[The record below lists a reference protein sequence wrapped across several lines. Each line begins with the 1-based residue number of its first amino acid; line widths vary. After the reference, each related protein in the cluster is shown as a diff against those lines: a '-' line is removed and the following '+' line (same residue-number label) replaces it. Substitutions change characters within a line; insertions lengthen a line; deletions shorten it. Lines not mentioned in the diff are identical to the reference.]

1 MSYYKTNALYEALQ
15 SAGVAHFKFVVGDA
29 WQLVYGD
36 NQCNPLLLVFA
47 KGVPSEQ
54 LNSQLP
60 DEDLEAFKLFRYCS
74 EKASLPLA
82 VIKFPVDTE
91 EVTEVHFTTEREFE
105 IVSMQDLSA
114 RYGSYGLPV
123 SDTPTG
129 KYLNDKSS
137 SAYHNWQ
144 RQSLGRGLTV
154 SDIDLWKLDN
164 DGNPQIIL
172 ELKRSFY
179 SLEKW
184 EPYADD
190 FKNFRLISNLCN
202 TAGISFIIT
211 YNIRV
216 TKPQFKD
223 DPSQIALFDV
233 DFSKTPSIK
242 KRGIVTF
249 EEFLNL

>member
-15 SAGVAHFKFVVGDA
+15 SAGASHFKFVVGDA

-60 DEDLEAFKLFRYCS
+60 DEDLEAAKLFRHCS
-74 EKASLPLA
+74 EKTRLPLA
-82 VIKFPVDTE
+82 VVKFPVDTE
-91 EVTEVHFTTEREFE
+91 EVKEVRFTTGTEFE
-105 IVSMQDLSA
+105 TISMQDLSA
-114 RYGSYGLPV
+114 RYGRYGLPV
-123 SDTPTG
+123 SDTATD
-129 KYLNDKSS
+129 KYLNDKTS

-144 RQSLGRGLTV
+144 RQSLGREPTV

-172 ELKRSFY
+172 ELKRSFI

-184 EPYADD
+184 EPFRDD
-190 FKNFRLISNLCN
+190 YRNFCLISNLCN
-202 TAGISFIIT
+202 AAGISFLIT
-211 YNIRV
+211 YNIMV
-216 TKPQFKD
+216 KEPQFKD
-223 DPSQIALFDV
+223 DPAQIALFDI
-233 DFSKTPSIK
+233 DFSKTPPIT
-242 KRGIVTF
+242 KRSIVTF
-249 EEFLNL
+249 EEFLNI